1 MVIIELEKH
10 VHRLVRYVDD
20 FVIFVSSKRVRQR
33 VMENMTKFTV
43 KTFKFIVN
51 TEINQV
57 IRGWTNYFG
66 RRIRGIIES
75 MHS

>member
-66 RRIRGIIES
+66 RGIRGIIES

>member
-1 MVIIELEKH
+1 
-10 VHRLVRYVDD
+10 
-20 FVIFVSSKRVRQR
+20 
-33 VMENMTKFTV
+33 MTKFTV

-66 RRIRGIIES
+66 RGIRGIIES

>member
-66 RRIRGIIES
+66 RGIRVIIES

>member
-57 IRGWTNYFG
+57 I
-66 RRIRGIIES
+66 
-75 MHS
+75 